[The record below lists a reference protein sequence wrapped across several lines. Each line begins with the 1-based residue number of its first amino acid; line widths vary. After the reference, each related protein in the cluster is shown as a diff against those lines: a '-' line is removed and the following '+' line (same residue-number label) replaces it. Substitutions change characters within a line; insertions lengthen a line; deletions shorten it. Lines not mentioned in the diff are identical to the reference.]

1 MDFLIRRV
9 EEKDVNCLLAIGRQ
23 VPEFAVS
30 KLGTFWAKEQL
41 LLWSKSKDDLMLI
54 AEKEEEIV
62 GFAFF
67 AIHKPTSKATFE
79 NLWVHPD
86 YRHEKVAR
94 RLMEDFFHYLEL
106 LGITYI
112 VALVSDQNR
121 AIMNFLEA
129 NGFVTGEKVIWID
142 KMVL

>member
-1 MDFLIRRV
+1 MALLIRRV
-9 EEKDVNCLLAIGRQ
+9 AEKDIDGLLAIGRE

-30 KLGTFWAKEQL
+30 KLGTFWSKEQL

-54 AEKEEEIV
+54 AVQEEKII

-67 AIHKPTSKATFE
+67 AVHKPTSKATFE

-94 RLMEDFFHYLEL
+94 RLMEVSSHELEL
-106 LGITYI
+106 LGVTYI
-112 VALVSDQNR
+112 AALIADHNK
-121 AIMNFLEA
+121 AIMKFLEA
-129 NGFVTGEKVIWID
+129 NGFVIGEKVIWID
-142 KMVL
+142 KMV